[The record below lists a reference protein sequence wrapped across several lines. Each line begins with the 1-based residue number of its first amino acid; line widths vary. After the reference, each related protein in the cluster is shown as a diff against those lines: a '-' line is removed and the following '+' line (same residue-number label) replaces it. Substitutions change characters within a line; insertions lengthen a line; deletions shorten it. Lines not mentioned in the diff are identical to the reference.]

1 MVNKM
6 EYYQCST
13 QEYSIYTP
21 KPYEFNYVV
30 HTTSV
35 TDNPRTFQ
43 GWYSAPD
50 NRFNWSYNKPEF
62 PNSSYTNHSIKVPHH
77 TPVAQVAEPISAA
90 LFLAGLLVV
99 ILVIRARS
107 LTKEQ

>member
-1 MVNKM
+1 MD
-6 EYYQCST
+6 YYQCST

-21 KPYEFNYVV
+21 KSYEFNYAIPPA
-30 HTTSV
+30 SV
-35 TDNPRTFQ
+35 TDNQRTFQ
-43 GWYSAPD
+43 GWYSASD
-50 NRFNWSYNKPEF
+50 NRFNWAYNKPEF
-62 PNSSYTNHSIKVPHH
+62 PNSNFTHHSIKVPHH
-77 TPVAQVAEPISAA
+77 APVAQVAEPISAA